1 MKNEKLKVLIL
12 NDMVLFP
19 NTEVRVEYDNIYD
32 REIIDII
39 DNIDETMLLVN
50 PIDDGVEFNITQLPK
65 IGLLARLKLKLNV
78 PNGRTRVVIEGISRV
93 EISNYEEVGNFYEA
107 EYKLIENNPTEEE
120 FNYYNVLLKFIM
132 VND

>member
-65 IGLLARLKLKLNV
+65 IGL
-78 PNGRTRVVIEGISRV
+78 
-93 EISNYEEVGNFYEA
+93 
-107 EYKLIENNPTEEE
+107 
-120 FNYYNVLLKFIM
+120 
-132 VND
+132 

>member
-1 MKNEKLKVLIL
+1 
-12 NDMVLFP
+12 MVLFP

-65 IGLLARLKLKLNV
+65 IGL
-78 PNGRTRVVIEGISRV
+78 
-93 EISNYEEVGNFYEA
+93 
-107 EYKLIENNPTEEE
+107 
-120 FNYYNVLLKFIM
+120 
-132 VND
+132 